1 MTDPISVGVDAGGTS
16 TAAAWSRGGNFEA
29 IGRGAPANPS
39 SKGTLHAANA
49 IADTVRGLVG
59 DLDPAVLYVGAAGA
73 GRSQTREGLID
84 ALHAAFPGTASV
96 VVEDD
101 TRVALRATVPEG
113 PGIVLIAGTGSVAYA
128 ENGDTRVRVGGA
140 GYLLGDEGSAFA
152 IGFAAVRALAR
163 VFDGRGREDE
173 TTALAARAIGAT
185 DRESLLGAI
194 YDAPLDV
201 AKIAGLAPSI
211 LAFAGKG
218 NRVSTKIVQG
228 AAQELS
234 DLVKA
239 TANAAGMIDASP
251 TIVFA
256 GGLLRENSLLSFL
269 LETRVTSDV
278 PGCAIERQREEPV
291 LAALRFA
298 ENLAS

>member
-1 MTDPISVGVDAGGTS
+1 
-16 TAAAWSRGGNFEA
+16 
-29 IGRGAPANPS
+29 
-39 SKGTLHAANA
+39 
-49 IADTVRGLVG
+49 
-59 DLDPAVLYVGAAGA
+59 
-73 GRSQTREGLID
+73 
-84 ALHAAFPGTASV
+84 
-96 VVEDD
+96 
-101 TRVALRATVPEG
+101 
-113 PGIVLIAGTGSVAYA
+113 
-128 ENGDTRVRVGGA
+128 
-140 GYLLGDEGSAFA
+140 
-152 IGFAAVRALAR
+152 
-163 VFDGRGREDE
+163 
-173 TTALAARAIGAT
+173 
-185 DRESLLGAI
+185 LLGAI

-239 TANAAGMIDASP
+239 TANAAELIDTSP

-269 LETRVTSDV
+269 LETRVTNDV